1 MKFSGSE
8 IAIVRTHCFQN
19 VDEMT
24 TPNYFKMLPAAAALI
39 TLTACGSS
47 SDPEL
52 PPLAS
57 QAIDGYIVGATVFC
71 DGEPGGF
78 TGAGGHF
85 ECPAGTLLSSIQGGS
100 DVGLDAVATSGG
112 VPFTGVLTAPASA
125 PYVTP
130 LTTLSVTIAQSLTVE
145 GENFDLAS
153 YNQAQADLA
162 TTLGVDLLA
171 LFDNP
176 IENIEAA
183 KSNAQIH
190 QVLVTFA
197 PGEEDYTSAASALAE
212 VILESAESNV
222 VLNLAEG
229 GAEAMSAIN
238 EKLAE
243 TNPALALAP
252 ADLDEASSLVVAANI
267 AIASAESP
275 ARVAEESRK
284 AVINLAPVTIVRE
297 NAMVSLN
304 SAQTFDLDDFENPT
318 LTDGVYTAQIFSDM
332 TRVEYDSDVFQFN
345 RNIDET
351 QVTVAFELKSVSAND
366 QRSITFVS
374 DEVVV
379 TAFRDNPES
388 LVVSMLSDDSTVQ
401 VTGTD
406 MAGVVTEAV
415 IDTNGETISS
425 SGDSFTIN
433 LERVNDELS
442 DLGFEDILATS
453 GNYTVTLVIS
463 GLRINEREG
472 NEEATEATEY
482 TIDAGETTVTGSGFS
497 GYISIIR

>member
-1 MKFSGSE
+1 M
-8 IAIVRTHCFQN
+8 
-19 VDEMT
+19 
-24 TPNYFKMLPAAAALI
+24 
-39 TLTACGSS
+39 
-47 SDPEL
+47 
-52 PPLAS
+52 
-57 QAIDGYIVGATVFC
+57 
-71 DGEPGGF
+71 
-78 TGAGGHF
+78 
-85 ECPAGTLLSSIQGGS
+85 
-100 DVGLDAVATSGG
+100 
-112 VPFTGVLTAPASA
+112 
-125 PYVTP
+125 
-130 LTTLSVTIAQSLTVE
+130 
-145 GENFDLAS
+145 
-153 YNQAQADLA
+153 
-162 TTLGVDLLA
+162 
-171 LFDNP
+171 
-176 IENIEAA
+176 
-183 KSNAQIH
+183 
-190 QVLVTFA
+190 
-197 PGEEDYTSAASALAE
+197 
-212 VILESAESNV
+212 
-222 VLNLAEG
+222 
-229 GAEAMSAIN
+229 
-238 EKLAE
+238 
-243 TNPALALAP
+243 ALAP

-442 DLGFEDILATS
+442 DLGFDCLLYTS
-453 GNYTVTLVIS
+453 
-463 GLRINEREG
+463 
-472 NEEATEATEY
+472 
-482 TIDAGETTVTGSGFS
+482 DACRRRG
-497 GYISIIR
+497 